1 MRFVLLLHCRFAVC
15 RRPIHSNSL
24 LQHACCPGQQTPV
37 SCAQHPGD
45 VIASL
50 CVQVK
55 PQTVSN
61 LLWAYATLGWAPT
74 HLLTSLAIETLRQL
88 PYFKP
93 QELANTLWSYA
104 TLGFNPMPEWLGQ
117 MGVACES
124 QIGGCKP
131 QELSSLIWA
140 LGSLRHHSGAA
151 FLRNATES
159 ANRSAAAQSDTHSLL
174 HTP

>member
-1 MRFVLLLHCRFAVC
+1 M
-15 RRPIHSNSL
+15 
-24 LQHACCPGQQTPV
+24 
-37 SCAQHPGD
+37 
-45 VIASL
+45 
-50 CVQVK
+50 QVK

-104 TLGFNPMPEWLGQ
+104 TLGYTPMPEWLGQ
-117 MGVACES
+117 MGVACEG

-131 QELSSLIWA
+131 QELSSLVWA
-140 LGSLRHHSGAA
+140 LASLRFHPGATC
-151 FLRNATES
+151 LYTATET
-159 ANRSAAAQSDTHSLL
+159 ANRSTTKCLS
-174 HTP
+174 